1 MATPHAGLRKESQMI
16 DFNDP
21 KQVAKAIQ
29 FTNVNPD
36 LTREDLL
43 KHLEIC
49 QKYEFDAA
57 MVGPCWVKLAKEVL
71 KGTGVRVATTCNF
84 PIANDTTAM
93 KVAVVREL
101 AKEGADEFDFPP
113 NPGFLLGGM
122 EKEYFEELKA
132 VTKAAH
138 DGGMKV
144 KAMLEFGYITTEEL
158 KVKAARYAFEAGID
172 WVKQSSGWGKGGC
185 AATVE
190 DVRILKANIKAPCRV
205 KVSGK
210 VNTIEKMKAMFEAGA
225 ELVGTSSGPE
235 IVESRVGNLANY

>member
-1 MATPHAGLRKESQMI
+1 MI

-21 KQVAKAIQ
+21 RQVAKAIQ

-36 LTREDLL
+36 LTREGLIQ
-43 KHLEIC
+43 HLNIC
-49 QKYEFDAA
+49 MEYQFDAA
-57 MVGPCWVKLAKEVL
+57 MIAPCWVSLAKDVL
-71 KGTGVRVATTCNF
+71 KGTGVRVATTVNF
-84 PIANDTTAM
+84 PQANDTTAM

-113 NPGFLLGGM
+113 NPGFRLGG
-122 EKEYFEELKA
+122 EDALYLQELKD
-132 VTKAAH
+132 VTHVAH
-138 DGGMKV
+138 DLGMKV
-144 KAMLEFGYITTEEL
+144 KAMLEFGFITEEAM
-158 KVKAARYAFEAGID
+158 KIKATRYAYEAGID

-190 DVRILKANIKAPCRV
+190 DVRLLKAHIQTPCRV

-210 VNTIEKMKAMFEAGA
+210 VNTIEKMKEMFVAGA

-235 IVESRVGNLANY
+235 LVKGLVGDINAY

>member
-1 MATPHAGLRKESQMI
+1 MI

-29 FTNVNPD
+29 FTNVNAD
-36 LTREDLL
+36 LTRDLL
-43 KHLEIC
+43 LAHLDACMEF
-49 QKYEFDAA
+49 QFDAA
-57 MVGPCWVKLAKEVL
+57 MIAPCWVSLAKDVL
-71 KGTGVRVATTCNF
+71 KGSGVRVATTVNF
-84 PIANDTTAM
+84 PQANDTTAM

-113 NPGFLLGGM
+113 NPGFLLSGM
-122 EKEYFEELKA
+122 EDAYFNELKE
-132 VTKAAH
+132 VTHIAH
-138 DGGMKV
+138 DLGMKV
-144 KAMLEFGYITTEEL
+144 KAMLEFGFITEEAM
-158 KVKAARYAFEAGID
+158 KIKAARYACDAGID

-190 DVRILKANIKAPCRV
+190 DVRLLKENIRLPCRV

-210 VNTIEKMKAMFEAGA
+210 VNTLEKMKAMFEAGA

-235 IVESRVGNLANY
+235 LVKGLAGDINNY